1 MLYNNSISQSLIE
14 DGVLYLFFNDSGIQ
28 KGGGIIKEPFR
39 VIENKTLVNKIN
51 TLIGKKVTIEHNDF
65 IEIGSVIDAGFHQ
78 DVITPSGKRINADG
92 SFFAKILLNSNIPLD
107 VVLDKFDG
115 VSSEISGDFQ
125 SITLNKYNG
134 IDERVLDKK
143 IIQDVAP
150 FRKILDFKEYVG
162 ITLTNEPR
170 SSETRIENSVNDN
183 LIMNEETKKELAS
196 IIASTIK
203 NSMSESAKQIMNMY
217 ETQEDKEKKI
227 ANMAEEVKAISNKIK
242 NMEEKEDKIENMQ
255 KIINTLEE
263 KVNNMCEKMKN
274 STEEVKEEVKEDVKE
289 DVENEVD
296 KEDEKSIDNK
306 INNSLNK
313 QEVNWTLNF

>member
-1 MLYNNSISQSLIE
+1 MLYNNSINQSLIE

-39 VIENKTLVNKIN
+39 VIENKTLVNKIK

-78 DVITPSGKRINADG
+78 DVVTPSGKRINADG

-134 IDERVLDKK
+134 IDEKVLDKK

-170 SSETRIENSVNDN
+170 SSETRIENSLNDN
-183 LIMNEETKKELAS
+183 FIMNEETKKELAS
-196 IIASTIK
+196 VIASTIK
-203 NSMSESAKQIMNMY
+203 NSMSESAKEIMNMY

-227 ANMAEEVKAISNKIK
+227 ANMAEEVEAISNRIK

-255 KIINTLEE
+255 KIFNALEE
-263 KVNNMCEKMKN
+263 KVNNMCARMKN
-274 STEEVKEEVKEDVKE
+274 ATEEVKK
-289 DVENEVD
+289 DVENEIEIEID

-313 QEVNWTLNF
+313 QEINWTLNF